1 MDPEA
6 AAVAADGVAAAM
18 TAASAL
24 GRLALAGAA
33 CVAYGTLVE
42 ARAFQV
48 RRVSVAVLPPG
59 SPRLR
64 VLHLS
69 DAHLLVRDRARA
81 RFIASLAGLEPDL
94 VVNTGDNVAEP
105 DAIDTLRQALGRLLE
120 RPGVFVMGSNDY
132 TGPRFSNP
140 LRYLVRPTSRHGAP
154 TANPLPTARLKAAL
168 SSGGWIDL
176 TQHKTTL
183 DVAGV
188 RLELRGTDD
197 AHLGLDDYAAV
208 AGKPAK
214 DAALAIGV
222 THAPYLRVLDA
233 MTADRVK
240 LILAGH
246 THGGQVCVPVYGAL
260 TTNCDLPPRRAKGMS
275 RHKAAG
281 RSSWLHVSAGLGM
294 SPMAPYRFACPPE
307 ATLLSLTARPV
318 G

>member
-1 MDPEA
+1 MK
-6 AAVAADGVAAAM
+6 
-18 TAASAL
+18 ASRAL
-24 GRLALAGAA
+24 GGLALAGAA
-33 CVAYGTLVE
+33 CVAYGSLVE
-42 ARAFQV
+42 ARAFQL
-48 RRVSVAVLPPG
+48 RRVSVPVLPAG
-59 SPRLR
+59 SPRIR
-64 VLHLS
+64 VLHIS
-69 DAHLLVRDRARA
+69 DSHLMVRDRARA

-105 DAIDTLRQALGRLLE
+105 DAIDTLSEALGRLLQ

-132 TGPRFSNP
+132 TRPRFSNP
-140 LRYLVRPTSRHGAP
+140 LGYLVRSTERDGAD
-154 TANPLPTARLKAAL
+154 TGNPLPTGRLRAAL

-176 TQHKTTL
+176 TQVKTTL

-197 AHLGLDDYAAV
+197 AHLGLDDYPAV

-214 DAALAIGV
+214 GTTLAIGV

-240 LILAGH
+240 VIFAGH

-260 TTNCDLPPRRAKGMS
+260 TTNCDLPPRRAKGLS
-275 RHKAAG
+275 KHKAGG
-281 RSSWLHVSAGLGM
+281 RTSWLHVSAGLGM
-294 SPMAPYRFACPPE
+294 SPLAPYRFACPPE
-307 ATLLSLTARPV
+307 ATLVSLTPRPV